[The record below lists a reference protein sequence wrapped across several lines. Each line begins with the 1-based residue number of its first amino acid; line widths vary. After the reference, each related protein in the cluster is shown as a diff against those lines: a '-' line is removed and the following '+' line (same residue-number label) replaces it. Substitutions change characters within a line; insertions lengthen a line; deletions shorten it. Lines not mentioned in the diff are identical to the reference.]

1 MIFFGGLEYDVRKQ
15 VADRYV
21 SMDPAEEN
29 QDSGNIRLYTGKLSD
44 RTYEF
49 KKSLQVF
56 LSSRNPREEF
66 IAFFKKHCIDNPNVV
81 MIGFRGDIR
90 PRLRNQAHELASEA
104 EKFAG

>member
-1 MIFFGGLEYDVRKQ
+1 VIFFGGLEYDVRKQ

-49 KKSLQVF
+49 KNSLQVF
-56 LSSRNPREEF
+56 CLLAIRVKSLSPFSKS
-66 IAFFKKHCIDNPNVV
+66 IASITPT
-81 MIGFRGDIR
+81 
-90 PRLRNQAHELASEA
+90 SS
-104 EKFAG
+104 